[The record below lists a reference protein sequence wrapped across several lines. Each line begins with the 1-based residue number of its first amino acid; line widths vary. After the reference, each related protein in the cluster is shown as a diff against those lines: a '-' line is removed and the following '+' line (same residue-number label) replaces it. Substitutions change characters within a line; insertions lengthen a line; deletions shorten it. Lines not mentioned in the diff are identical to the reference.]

1 MKLYNSNGKLKW
13 EAGVEV
19 AFDHITISQDQ
30 ILMYNSNEF
39 AVYSMNGTCRYQGAL
54 NEGNIQNIFK
64 VAQNRY
70 MVIME
75 GGMETIK
82 LG

>member
-1 MKLYNSNGKLKW
+1 MELYSSTGRLKWKTGVDIAFEHIMVSKDQILLYNS
-13 EAGVEV
+13 
-19 AFDHITISQDQ
+19 S
-30 ILMYNSNEF
+30 EF
-39 AVYSMNGTCRYQGAL
+39 AVYSMNGTCRYQGTL
-54 NEGNIQNIFK
+54 KEGNVQNIFK